1 MVTSSKITL
10 QKMVTTTAIVIF
22 TIAIA
27 ACGGGSSSSGSKTDC
42 VSIVNASG
50 GVNATNSCDFK
61 VTVAFFDPLFRFSLE
76 GGETKFLARTG
87 SISFGACKGSSKPKD
102 QGDGKFICD

>member
-1 MVTSSKITL
+1 MVIKKTL
-10 QKMVTTTAIVIF
+10 QKCLGTGVLLVATLTL
-22 TIAIA
+22 A

-42 VSIVNASG
+42 VEIAAASG
-50 GVNATNSCDFK
+50 GVNVTNTCDSK

-76 GGETKFLARTG
+76 GNETRFLARTG